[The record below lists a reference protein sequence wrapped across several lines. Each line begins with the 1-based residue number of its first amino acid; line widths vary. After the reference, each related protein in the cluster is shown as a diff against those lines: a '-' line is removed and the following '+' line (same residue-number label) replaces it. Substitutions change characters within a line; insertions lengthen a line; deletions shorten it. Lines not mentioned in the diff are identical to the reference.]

1 MATEKDSSA
10 ETPAAA
16 SDSTNNDDGV
26 SRSNSMNMKS
36 QTRSRPKMRRIN
48 SNGTLDSVESSEE
61 ERILQAKKE
70 QKKKRSKKKPSST
83 DNNARNEEEIP
94 KEERPKRTKPPPKNK
109 SMISDVTVE
118 ERRRAFEANSQTN
131 KNHSDRSMGS
141 TSSETSS
148 SSKRSNNSYKK
159 QQSKR
164 SLIRRNKSLSSAQ
177 THSSAQNL
185 LRQKSDRS
193 LQKDQLRRRN
203 SFSLR
208 NNQKP
213 TRAYSDRNLNNSRS
227 NKNPRR
233 SSLPS
238 NPNSQSTTPSNST
251 TLEDH
256 IPDVSVMTA
265 VDSPFEEPN
274 SNPDN
279 NTQTPNKAP
288 PLTREN
294 NQRRRRSGLL
304 SKSMA
309 TETSVQDIRQ
319 RFEKGL
325 SDKKLEKSSRHLLE
339 LEGSESHVMDLVTGY
354 ESVSSLHLSPQG
366 KPSPQRPT
374 RKMSKTDVEAF
385 RRQQKEQQQQLEDSQ
400 NSMTGLIAEPIV
412 PESAA
417 EYKDHWFSH
426 SEPLPT
432 TTSHDI
438 SSSRAG
444 SDKDEESVQSIKK
457 EQSTATTRQERPKLK
472 DPPKEFTDDSDQK
485 SPNVPQRFSE
495 SKEDARRS
503 SMSAFSSLQ
512 EEETKLRRQRRTGRR
527 RSSMSASAS
536 SADKTDKERRR
547 GSQEKSRRKISR
559 NTKKLDRRDPSSKS
573 PKSKRSKSRNISVT
587 SVDSMDSGASFG
599 IKTNKKPVIDP
610 SWTPKVKE
618 MKKTLQER
626 LEKKRHTLAA
636 PSHGKSK
643 KSRKE
648 WLKEHKRKKKD
659 AAPAPPPRTLL
670 NVQQRSIDVDDLNY
684 VAPFFE
690 RSRNESKMIKKTLS
704 KMVDLATLPSAN
716 VNKLVAAFESLSYK
730 AGSEIQTV
738 EDDEEYFYIIQDGQV
753 DMNVDGQAVGQASS
767 GQTFGD
773 THLFHSA
780 KEMSQMVAKTDTKVL
795 RIDQT
800 TYRAIMQAERKR
812 VDRDKY
818 WLVKNSRVFHGL
830 SDKQRKTVAN
840 ALKPISFKKGEI
852 IKNKGDTNHG
862 LYIVASG
869 QLTYRHAYEQTLEKG
884 QHGCEEALFWS
895 EQFLEKLSP
904 TEMEGKKNGICYF
917 LDRQTFEGI
926 MGKARNVLLSQER
939 ANILHQV
946 EALQP
951 SRKKALTVEQM
962 ATLISKM
969 EERYYNADDI
979 IFDGNGEDAPAALY
993 FIEHGTVAEVQ
1004 GRFLQIHIE
1013 NSIIGQDAFRAAR
1026 KRGKTT
1032 TETMNTIK
1040 AKTACVVGILK
1051 LEDYLSILPETSQSA
1066 KKDKTPKD
1074 KAPKSEESKD
1084 NTHVYKL
1091 ENLER
1096 KKVLGEGQFGQVW
1109 LVSDKT
1115 ETTKRSYALKIQSK
1129 FELLDQGQAEGCVR
1143 EKNVMLEMDFPF
1155 VIKLYATFMD
1165 KNFVYLYVLLHS
1177 H

>member
-177 THSSAQNL
+177 TLSSAQDL

-233 SSLPS
+233 SSLP
-238 NPNSQSTTPSNST
+238 NDPNSQSTTSSNST
-251 TLEDH
+251 TVEDH